1 VGKTNELA
9 ESIVHRYLTLVRYQR
24 YVSEIIRRTTSIS
37 GRELAV
43 LRYLVQQ
50 SPRSVKEISQF
61 LYVREATTSPLLER
75 MERDGYVTR
84 RRSPDDNRRLLVE
97 PTDLGREVVARAPMG
112 TVTLMRVRLPTLPF
126 EDLAAIDEAL
136 KKLSAI
142 AEVDESVLG

>member
-1 VGKTNELA
+1 MGKTNELA

-97 PTDLGREVVARAPMG
+97 PTDLGREVVTRAPMG

>member
-1 VGKTNELA
+1 VSKASELA

-24 YVSEIIRRTTSIS
+24 YVSEIIRRSTNIS

-61 LYVREATTSPLLER
+61 LYVRDATTSPLLEH

-84 RRSPDDNRRLLVE
+84 RRSPDDNRKLLVE
-97 PTDLGREVVARAPMG
+97 PTNLGREVVARAPMG
-112 TVTLMRVRLPTLPF
+112 TVTLMRVRLPG
-126 EDLAAIDEAL
+126 LAVDELAVIDEAL

>member
-1 VGKTNELA
+1 MGKADELA
-9 ESIVHRYLTLVRYQR
+9 ESIVHHYLTLVRYQR
-24 YVSEIIRRTTSIS
+24 HVSEIIRRTTNIS

-50 SPRSVKEISQF
+50 NPRSVKEISQF
-61 LYVREATTSPLLER
+61 LYVREATSSPLLER

-112 TVTLMRVRLPTLPF
+112 TVTLMRVRLPMLPF

>member
-1 VGKTNELA
+1 MSKASGLA

-24 YVSEIIRRTTSIS
+24 YVSEIIRRSTNIS

-61 LYVREATTSPLLER
+61 LYVRDATTSPLLEH
-75 MERDGYVTR
+75 MERDSYVTR
-84 RRSPDDNRRLLVE
+84 RRSPDDNRKLLVE
-97 PTDLGREVVARAPMG
+97 PTNLGREVVARAPMG
-112 TVTLMRVRLPTLPF
+112 TVTLMRVRLPG
-126 EDLAAIDEAL
+126 LAVDELAVIDEAL